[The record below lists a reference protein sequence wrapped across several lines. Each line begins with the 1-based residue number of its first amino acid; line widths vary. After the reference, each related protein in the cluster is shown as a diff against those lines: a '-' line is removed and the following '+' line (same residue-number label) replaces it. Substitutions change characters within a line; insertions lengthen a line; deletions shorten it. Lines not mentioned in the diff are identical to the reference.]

1 VKIGPLKLFKKNVI
15 SANSPLGPLLIR
27 YIIFRIPQFGIYIH
41 KLCRD
46 DNDRALHD
54 HPWPFTSIILKGGYF
69 EHTERWLETDPPIN
83 IEEFQYYSAGSILR
97 RPAEWRHRF
106 ALTAYPTWTLVFVGR
121 RCRKWGFWVDG
132 VNWCWWRKYN
142 YNLNICEE
150 EVLWTKGSD

>member
-1 VKIGPLKLFKKNVI
+1 VKIGPLKLFEKNVI

-54 HPWPFTSIILKGGYF
+54 HPWPFTSFIMKGGYF
-69 EHTERWLETDPPIN
+69 EYTPATAWYPEGEKK
-83 IEEFQYYSAGSILR
+83 YYGRFSFLR
-97 RPAEWRHRF
+97 RPAKWIHRF
-106 ALTAYPTWTLVFVGR
+106 ELVERPTWTLVFVGR

-132 VNWCWWRKYN
+132 TKWCWWRKYN